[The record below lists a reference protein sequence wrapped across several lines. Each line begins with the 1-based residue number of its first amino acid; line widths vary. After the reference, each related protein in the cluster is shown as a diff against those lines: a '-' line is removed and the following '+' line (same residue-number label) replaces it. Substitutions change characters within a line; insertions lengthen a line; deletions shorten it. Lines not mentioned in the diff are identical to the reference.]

1 MNALAGLRSLME
13 EIPPSIPMDTR
24 GALESHLPPFTAEEA
39 EKAWNELTRLETLF
53 EKVDQWREA
62 GYFKKEM
69 EALDPMRAQ
78 RAYAEELR
86 QRLDGVPRPESTRTD
101 QDQLK
106 ALGFLIDHI
115 DLIASRG
122 WFKSK
127 KQIEKVVAPILA
139 MMLDVISGNAPK

>member
-1 MNALAGLRSLME
+1 VNALAGLRSLME

-101 QDQLK
+101 QAQSVGLSDR
-106 ALGFLIDHI
+106 
-115 DLIASRG
+115 SY
-122 WFKSK
+122 
-127 KQIEKVVAPILA
+127 
-139 MMLDVISGNAPK
+139 